1 MHTLKVAGLQPR
13 TQLLFWAPSLWELQF
28 LTGLRLQQLQRP
40 LEGEELPK
48 ASNGAFLAVPKGV

>member
-13 TQLLFWAPSLWELQF
+13 TQLLFWAPSLRELQF

-48 ASNGAFLAVPKGV
+48 ASKRSLPGCP